1 MKNLMQYKG
10 YSAKVEYSDDDKCFF
25 GVVLGLADSV
35 SFEGQSIEELN
46 SAFVEAVDDYLEMC
60 QRIGKKPE
68 KAYKG
73 SFNVRI
79 NPQLH
84 KQAAISAMSAH
95 ISLNQLVEKAVKSY
109 VKAK

>member
-1 MKNLMQYKG
+1 M
-10 YSAKVEYSDDDKCFF
+10 
-25 GVVLGLADSV
+25 LGLADSV

-46 SAFVEAVDDYLEMC
+46 SAFVEAVDDYLDMC
-60 QRIGKKPE
+60 QRIGKEPE

-79 NPQLH
+79 NPELH
-84 KQAAISAMSAH
+84 KRAALIAMSAH